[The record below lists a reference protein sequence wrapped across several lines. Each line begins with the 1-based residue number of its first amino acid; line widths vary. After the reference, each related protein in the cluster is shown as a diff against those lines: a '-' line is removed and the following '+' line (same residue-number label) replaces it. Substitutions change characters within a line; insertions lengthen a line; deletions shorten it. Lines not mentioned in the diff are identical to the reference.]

1 MAHTPMNAAQPVRNA
16 QQNARRAVHNPW
28 IERLARVGYITKGVV
43 YILIGIL
50 ALRTA
55 VGAGGTPA
63 DRQGALLAVYAEPF
77 GRTLLALITIG
88 LAAFGLWSL
97 TQALLDTDRKGTDVK
112 GVVERIGYG
121 VVAFSYLGLAVVA
134 GRLATG
140 TGGAGKSSD
149 ASTQD
154 WTARLLDKPLGVA
167 LVILVGLIV
176 LGVAVALAQRAW
188 TAKFQQELELG
199 SVSEGLRRGVI
210 ALGRVGHAA
219 LSFVFAVIGLF
230 LIVAAVKHDPHQAK
244 GLGGALTTTA
254 QQPFGPALLV
264 VVALGLAAYGV
275 FSLAQGR
282 YRRMTA

>member
-1 MAHTPMNAAQPVRNA
+1 MAHTPMDAANPLQEAERG
-16 QQNARRAVHNPW
+16 ARQAVSHPW
-28 IERLARVGYITKGVV
+28 SKRLARAGYITKGIV

-55 VGAGGTPA
+55 AGAGGTPA
-63 DRQGALLAVYAEPF
+63 DRQGALLAIYHQPF
-77 GRTLLALITIG
+77 GRALLALITIG

-97 TQALLDTDRKGTDVK
+97 VQALLDTDYKGTDTK
-112 GVVERIGYG
+112 GIIERIGYAIVG
-121 VVAFSYLGLAVVA
+121 FSYLALALAA

-140 TGGAGKSSD
+140 SGSAGASSD
-149 ASTQD
+149 TSTQD

-176 LGVAVALAQRAW
+176 LGVAVALFQRAW
-188 TAKFQQELELG
+188 TARFQQELLLG
-199 SVSEGLRRGVI
+199 QMSEATRRGVI

-219 LSFVFAVIGLF
+219 LAFVFAVIGLF
-230 LIVAAVKHDPHQAK
+230 LIVAAVKHDPHQAR

-282 YRRMTA
+282 YRRL

>member
-1 MAHTPMNAAQPVRNA
+1 MAHTPMNAARPVRDA
-16 QQNARRAVHNPW
+16 QQEARRAVNNPW
-28 IERLARVGYITKGVV
+28 AERFARLGYVTKGIV

-55 VGAGGTPA
+55 AGAGGTPA

-77 GRTLLALITIG
+77 GRALLALITIG

-97 TQALLDTDRKGTDVK
+97 VQALLDTDHKGTSAK
-112 GVVERIGYG
+112 GIIERIGYA
-121 VVAFSYLGLAVVA
+121 VVAFSYLGLAIAA
-134 GRLATG
+134 GRLAAG
-140 TGGAGKSSD
+140 SGSAGKSSD
-149 ASTQD
+149 TSTQD

-167 LVILVGLIV
+167 LVIVVGVVV

-188 TAKFQQELELG
+188 GAKFQEELELARM
-199 SVSEGLRRGVI
+199 SETMRRGVI
-210 ALGRVGHAA
+210 VLGRIGHAA
-219 LSFVFAVIGLF
+219 LAFVFAVIGLF

-254 QQPFGPALLV
+254 QQPFGPALLA

-282 YRRMTA
+282 YRRISA